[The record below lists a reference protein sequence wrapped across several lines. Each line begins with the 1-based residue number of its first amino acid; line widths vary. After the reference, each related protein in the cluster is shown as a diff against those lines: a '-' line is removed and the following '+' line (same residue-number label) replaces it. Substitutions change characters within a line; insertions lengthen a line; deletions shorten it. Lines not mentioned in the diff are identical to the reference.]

1 MNRLDS
7 LFSGNRPMPTMATL
21 LKMNDIT
28 PAVQSHLAQVYSALT
43 LTLLAASLGS
53 TAHVYY
59 QIGGMLSTI
68 ATFGMM
74 MLLGSDTDKS
84 FNNKRLGYLLAFG
97 FFKGASIG
105 NLIETALYV
114 DPSILVTAMLATTAI
129 FAAFSAAALFS
140 KRRQYLFLGGVLG
153 SIISFMCLMSL
164 MRFFMPSILG
174 GVAMY
179 TAELYLGLAVFC
191 AYVLF
196 DTQMIVE
203 KASSGDRDAIWHA
216 MELFIDFVAI
226 FVRIVIILLR
236 NQENKKRNENERRR
250 R

>member
-1 MNRLDS
+1 M
-7 LFSGNRPMPTMATL
+7 
-21 LKMNDIT
+21 
-28 PAVQSHLAQVYSALT
+28 
-43 LTLLAASLGS
+43 
-53 TAHVYY
+53 
-59 QIGGMLSTI
+59 GGC
-68 ATFGMM
+68 
-74 MLLGSDTDKS
+74 
-84 FNNKRLGYLLAFG
+84 
-97 FFKGASIG
+97 SIG
-105 NLIETALYV
+105 HLINVALAV
-114 DPSILVTAMLATTAI
+114 DPSILVTAMCATTVV

-174 GVAMY
+174 GVSMY
-179 TAELYLGLAVFC
+179 TAELYVGLAVFC

-236 NQENKKRNENERRR
+236 NQEKSKKREDERRR